1 MRRRN
6 FLQLAG
12 CATMAWPLP
21 ALAQKGAE
29 LPLIALLIPG
39 NAELARQ
46 RVEVV
51 RAGVREAGLI
61 EGTHYTLAMRYAEG
75 DFARLPQ
82 LARELDALKPRVFV
96 ASGAAVRTIHE
107 ELPNAPLVFTSFAAD
122 PIMFGLA
129 QSYTHP
135 GGNSTGNVMN
145 AVGGEESLTEKRF
158 GFFRELAPHL
168 TRLGMIGTATGLLSV
183 AEQNAL
189 RAVAPRLGFELAPYL
204 VKTLDELE
212 GAFSSGLRDRVDAFY
227 ISGDSIFYNNMSR
240 IIPMA
245 AATAKPTVG
254 TYPEWARAGLLMA
267 YSADVLDDFRR
278 AGIYAA
284 KIVQGARPGDLPI
297 EQASKFVLAINT
309 RTARQLGIS
318 VPQTLLT
325 VADEVIE

>member
-1 MRRRN
+1 MRRRG
-6 FLQLAG
+6 FLGALAG
-12 CATMAWPLP
+12 AAVAAPWV
-21 ALAQKGAE
+21 ALAQKGAD
-29 LPLIALLIPG
+29 LPLIAMLVPG

-51 RAGVREAGLI
+51 RTGIKEAGLI
-61 EGTHYTLAMRYAEG
+61 EGTHYIMAMRYADG

-82 LARELDALKPRVFV
+82 LARELDTLKPRVFV
-96 ASGAAVRTIHE
+96 AGGAAVRTIHE

-122 PIMFGLA
+122 PIAFGLA

-158 GFFRELAPHL
+158 GFFKELVPNL
-168 TRLGMIGTATGLLSV
+168 TRLGMIGTAAGLLSA
-183 AEQNAL
+183 AEQSAL
-189 RAVAPRLGFELAPYL
+189 RTVAPKFGFEFVPYL
-204 VKTLDELE
+204 VKVLDEVE
-212 GAFSSGLRDRVDAFY
+212 GAFSAGQRDGVSAFY

-240 IIPMA
+240 IIPLA
-245 AATAKPTVG
+245 AATTKPTVG

-284 KIVQGARPGDLPI
+284 RIVQGAKPGDLPI
-297 EQASKFVLAINT
+297 EQASKFVLAVNIK
-309 RTARQLGIS
+309 TAKQLGIG

-325 VADEVIE
+325 LAGEVIE